1 MCSIFPS
8 LLAELLV
15 EQGDAFHDIFIID
28 QDGSKHSASRLVLAA
43 HSDFFL
49 ALFTHSPKEQTTF
62 DLSIVKRGSDTATG
76 LGSVLHWMETGEV
89 ELEEESVLEVLQTA
103 EYLGVLRLSLLCQ
116 QVRGWR
122 WRCSGWS
129 VSWNLPTLLASG
141 NFPRSCPWRGWAR
154 SRGPTS
160 SSILGR
166 CSRGRSC
173 ASCRPPPWRGSSPR
187 TS

>member
-15 EQGDAFHDIFIID
+15 DQGDAFHDIFITD
-28 QDGSKHSASRLVLAA
+28 QDGGKHSASRLVLAA

-49 ALFTHSPKEQTTF
+49 AMFAHAPQEQTEF
-62 DLSIVKRGSDTATG
+62 DLSIVKLGSDTAAG
-76 LGSVLHWMETGEV
+76 LGSVLRWMETGEV

-103 EYLGVLRLSLLCQ
+103 EYLGVLRLSHLCQ
-116 QVRGWR
+116 QVRGRR

-129 VSWNLPTLLASG
+129 ASWNPPTLLASG
-141 NFPRSCPWRGWAR
+141 SSPRRCPWRGCAR
-154 SRGPTS
+154 TPGPTS
-160 SSILGR
+160 SSTLGR

-173 ASCRPPPWRGSSPR
+173 AS
-187 TS
+187 